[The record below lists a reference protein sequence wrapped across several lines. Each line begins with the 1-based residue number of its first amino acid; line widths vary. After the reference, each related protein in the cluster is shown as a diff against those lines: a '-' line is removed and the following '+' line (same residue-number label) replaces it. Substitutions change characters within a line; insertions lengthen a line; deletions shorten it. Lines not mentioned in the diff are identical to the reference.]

1 MDRLAFSNRWMFNRV
16 MCQESICR
24 QVIEAAFGL
33 EVERIDYLNA
43 EQAFEPGAETRGVR
57 MDVVAKGDGRIY
69 DIEMQV
75 ANRGSLGKRMRY
87 YQSILDTTGLGRG
100 EDYERLPK
108 SFILFVCC
116 VDPFG
121 AGLPVYTLLR
131 ACLEVPSLDVDEG
144 SCWKVLNARA
154 WERADDPVIGDLLE
168 YLQTGV
174 ADGALSREIDGL
186 VGSYNEDWKWVS
198 RVFTLEQEMA
208 LERRHAKEE
217 GREEGMSRLAV
228 LTAHL
233 VREGRSDDVVRV
245 SEDPAFRDRLFAEF
259 GI

>member
-1 MDRLAFSNRWMFNRV
+1 
-16 MCQESICR
+16 
-24 QVIEAAFGL
+24 
-33 EVERIDYLNA
+33 
-43 EQAFEPGAETRGVR
+43 
-57 MDVVAKGDGRIY
+57 
-69 DIEMQV
+69 MQV

-116 VDPFG
+116 ADPFG

-131 ACLEVPSLDVDEG
+131 ACLEAPSLDVDEG

-217 GREEGMSRLAV
+217 GLA
-228 LTAHL
+228 AGIDQG
-233 VREGRSDDVVRV
+233 E
-245 SEDPAFRDRLFAEF
+245 DRLGALVARLISLGRPEDAVRAAENREYRLGLYEEF
-259 GI
+259 GL